1 MKKEILE
8 KYAHLIIKSGL
19 NVQKEQE
26 VVIRADVEQAYFVKY
41 LVEEAYK
48 AGAAKVDV
56 DWRFVETTK
65 LAIEYQSE
73 ETLGTVHDYE
83 EMKLRYRSEKLPA
96 SLYLDSDDPDGLN
109 GIDHAKWARAQQRI
123 YKVTRK
129 YSDAMENKY
138 QWCVAAVP
146 GKAWAKKVYPELPVD
161 EAVEKLFEAILR
173 CSRADGEDPVADWD
187 AHNKNLLRRCDMLN
201 SYGIRRLNYRSELT
215 GTDFTVGL
223 IPESRF
229 MGGADRLPGTDIW
242 FDANIPTEEVFVTPR
257 KGDCEG
263 IVYATRPLSYRG
275 ALIENFSIRFE
286 KGKVTE
292 VHAEK
297 GEEALKLMVEMDDGA
312 KMLGECALVP
322 YNSPIRESGILFY
335 DTLFDEN
342 ASCHLALGEG
352 YTVCIDGYENRSLE
366 EMREMGV
373 NESMIHEDF
382 MIGAP
387 DLAIDGITA
396 DGRVIPIFRNGDW
409 AEN

>member
-8 KYAHLIIKSGL
+8 KYARLIIKSGL
-19 NVQKEQE
+19 NVQQEQE
-26 VVIRADVEQAYFVKY
+26 VIIRADVEQAYFVKY

-48 AGAAKVDV
+48 AGASRVEV
-56 DWRFVETTK
+56 EWRFVETQK
-65 LAIEYQSE
+65 LAIQYQSE
-73 ETLGTVHDYE
+73 ETLGTVRDYE
-83 EMKLRYRSEKLPA
+83 ELKLKYRSEKLPA
-96 SLYLDSDDPDGLN
+96 NLYLDSDDPDGMN
-109 GIDHAKWARAQQRI
+109 GIDHAKWARAQQRM
-123 YKVTRK
+123 YKITRK
-129 YSDAMENKY
+129 YSDAMENKF

-146 GKAWAKKVYPELPVD
+146 GKAWAKKVFPELPVD
-161 EAVEKLFEAILR
+161 EAVEKLFEAILK

-187 AHNKNLLRRCDMLN
+187 AHNKNIFRRCEMLN
-201 SYGIRRLNYRSELT
+201 AYNFRRLNYRSEMT

-229 MGGADRLPGTDIW
+229 MGGADCLPGTDIW
-242 FDANIPTEEVFVTPR
+242 FDANIPSEEVFITPK

-263 IVYATRPLSYRG
+263 IVYSTRPLSYRG
-275 ALIENFSIRFE
+275 AMIENFSIRFE
-286 KGKVTE
+286 NGKVTE

-297 GEEALKLMVEMDDGA
+297 GEEALKLMVEMDEGA

-352 YTVCIDGYENRSLE
+352 YSVCIEGYENRSLE

-396 DGRVIPIFRNGDW
+396 DGRVIPIFRNGEW
-409 AEN
+409 AE

>member
-8 KYAHLIIKSGL
+8 KYARLIIKTGL
-19 NVQKEQE
+19 NVQPEQE
-26 VVIRADVEQAYFVKY
+26 VIIRADVEQAYFVTY

-48 AGAAKVDV
+48 AGASRVEV
-56 DWRFVETTK
+56 EWRFVETQK
-65 LAIEYQSE
+65 LAIKYQSE
-73 ETLGTVHDYE
+73 ETLGTVRDYE
-83 EMKLRYRSEKLPA
+83 ELKMKYRSEKLPA
-96 SLYLDSDDPDGLN
+96 NLYLDSDDPDGMS
-109 GIDHAKWARAQQRI
+109 GIDHAKWARAQQKI

-146 GKAWAKKVYPELPVD
+146 GKAWAKKVYPDLPVE
-161 EAVEKLFEAILR
+161 EAMEKLFAAILK
-173 CSRADGEDPVADWD
+173 CSRADGEDPIADWD
-187 AHNKNLLRRCDMLN
+187 AHNKNLLHRCDMLN
-201 SYGIRRLNYRSELT
+201 SYNFRRLNYRSELT

-229 MGGADRLPGTDIW
+229 MAGADRLPGTDIW
-242 FDANIPTEEVFVTPR
+242 FDANIPTEEVFVTPK

-263 IVYATRPLSYRG
+263 IVYSTRPLSYRG
-275 ALIENFSIRFE
+275 AMIENFSIRFE
-286 KGKVTE
+286 NGKVTE

-297 GEEALKLMVEMDDGA
+297 GEEALKLMVEMDEGA

-352 YTVCIDGYENRSLE
+352 YTVCIDGYEHRSLE

-373 NESMIHEDF
+373 NESIIHEDF

-387 DLAIDGITA
+387 DLSIDGITE
-396 DGRVIPIFRNGDW
+396 DGKVIPIFRNGDW
-409 AEN
+409 AE